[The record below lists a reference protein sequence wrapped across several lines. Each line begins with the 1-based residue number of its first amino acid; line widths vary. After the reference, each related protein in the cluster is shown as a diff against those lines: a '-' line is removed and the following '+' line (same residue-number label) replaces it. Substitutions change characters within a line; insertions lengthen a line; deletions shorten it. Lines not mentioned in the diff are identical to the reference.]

1 MKLAS
6 PLRLLVSRR
15 RRVRRCKSRPSPRA
29 VVVWFVALVLLL
41 HVAAFAAMELRPAL
55 RDPEYGR
62 RASRL
67 KARVADNPD
76 RPLVLVVGSSRT
88 SMGVNPAAW
97 EAVRP
102 PSGPMLFNLSLAGSG
117 PMIELLTLRRILA
130 EGVRPAVVL
139 LEFWPPFMRQDG
151 TYFEPNRIDHHRLF
165 WRDRETVREI
175 CPDPPDI
182 ESKMLTARLNPI
194 GENRHRWLAQV
205 FPSWLPLSKRLD
217 GSWSHLDPWGWLPGL
232 DEDAARAARLV
243 GSEAYYRPALTGCRV
258 DPKSD
263 WAVREC
269 VKLAK
274 AHGAAVGFVWL
285 PESSEFRGW
294 YPADTEAH
302 SREYITKLCGELGA
316 PLIDA
321 REWVADVRLSDGFH
335 LTRKG
340 AAEFTRKLGPA
351 VTAAFPQLGGAP

>member
-6 PLRLLVSRR
+6 PFRLTTTRR
-15 RRVRRCKSRPSPRA
+15 SGTALPAARPSPRA
-29 VVVWFVALVLLL
+29 VVASFIALFCLLNL
-41 HVAAFAAMELRPAL
+41 AAFAAMEVWPSL

-62 RASRL
+62 RAARL
-67 KARVADNPD
+67 KARVAENPG
-76 RPLVLVVGSSRT
+76 RPLALVVGSSRT

-102 PSGPMLFNLSLAGSG
+102 AAAPMLFNLSIAGSG
-117 PMIELLTLRRILA
+117 PMIELMTLRRA
-130 EGVRPAVVL
+130 FADGVRPAVVL

-151 TYFEPNRIDHHRLF
+151 LYFEPNRIDHHRLF
-165 WRDRETVREI
+165 WGDRETVREI

-182 ESKMLTARLNPI
+182 ESKMRTTRFNPI

-205 FPSWLPLSKRLD
+205 FPSWLPVSKRLD
-217 GSWSHLDPWGWLPGL
+217 GSWSTLDPWGWLPGL
-232 DEDAARAARLV
+232 DEDAGRAGRLV

-263 WAVREC
+263 WAVRES
-269 VKLAK
+269 VRLARS
-274 AHGAAVGFVWL
+274 HGAAVGFVWL
-285 PESSEFRGW
+285 PESSEFRSW
-294 YPADTEAH
+294 YPRDTEQH
-302 SREYITKLCGELGA
+302 SREYITKSCGELGA

-321 REWVADVRLSDGFH
+321 REWVPDVRLSDGFH

-351 VTAAFPQLGGAP
+351 VTAAFPQLGGTP

>member
-6 PLRLLVSRR
+6 PFRLTLARR
-15 RRVRRCKSRPSPRA
+15 PRAARVAVRPSPRA
-29 VVVWFVALVLLL
+29 VVGWFVALFLLL
-41 HVAAFAAMELRPAL
+41 HVAAFAAMEVWPAL

-62 RASRL
+62 RAARL
-67 KARVADNPD
+67 KARVADHPG
-76 RPLVLVVGSSRT
+76 RKLALVVGSSRT

-97 EAVRP
+97 EAARP
-102 PSGPMLFNLSLAGSG
+102 PAAPMLFNLSIAGSG
-117 PMIELLTLRRILA
+117 PMFELLTLRRVFADGI
-130 EGVRPAVVL
+130 RPAVVL

-151 TYFEPNRIDHHRLF
+151 VYFEPNRIDHHRLF

-182 ESKMLTARLNPI
+182 EAKMRTARLNPI
-194 GENRHRWLAQV
+194 GENRHRWLAQLV
-205 FPSWLPLSKRLD
+205 PSWLPPSKRLD
-217 GSWSHLDPWGWLPGL
+217 GSWSHFDPWGWQPGL
-232 DEDAARAARLV
+232 DEGAARAARLV

-269 VKLAK
+269 VRLAR

-285 PESSEFRGW
+285 PESSEFRSW
-294 YPADTEAH
+294 YPPDTEAH
-302 SREYITKLCGELGA
+302 AREYITRLCAELGT

-321 REWVADVRLSDGFH
+321 RGWAADSRLTDGFH
-335 LTRKG
+335 LSRAG
-340 AAEFTRKLGPA
+340 AAEFTKKLGPA
-351 VTAAFPQLGGAP
+351 VMSAFPQLGGRP